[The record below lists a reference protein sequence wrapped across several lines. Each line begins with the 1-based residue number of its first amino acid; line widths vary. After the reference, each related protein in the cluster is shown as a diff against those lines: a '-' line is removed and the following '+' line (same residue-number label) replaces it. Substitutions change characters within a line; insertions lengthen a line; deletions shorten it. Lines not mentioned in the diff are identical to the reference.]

1 MAVATLP
8 AFTPDAAIGEAFGPV
23 SSSVALPGTPA
34 SDSLV
39 VVTNV
44 SAVPVYVQLGTSSA
58 VVAVVRASSLVLP
71 GQVRVFAI
79 GANTYIAGIIL
90 GGGTAYAT
98 VSDAV
103 VAIETGS

>member
-1 MAVATLP
+1 MAVNTLP
-8 AFTPDAAIGEAFGPV
+8 AFTPDAAVGAAFGPT
-23 SSSVALPGTPA
+23 STNVALPGSPG
-34 SDSLV
+34 SDAV
-39 VVTNV
+39 VVV
-44 SAVPVYVQLGTSSA
+44 SNLSAIPVYVKLGGST
-58 VVAVVRASSLVLP
+58 VVAVVRTSSLVMP

-79 GANTYIAGIIL
+79 GSSTYIAGIIL